1 MENVIG
7 GAGMP
12 KKKKI
17 QRKSID
23 KTKTIPKTKAS
34 IEELQESRNGGQ
46 IALRGYSYQFLYSC
60 YLMLSCKD
68 ENTVFNLEGIEDIDK
83 IVSTSDEQ
91 KTMHIQLKYSE
102 NKQDASF
109 MKSVLKN
116 FLEAYLL
123 DKNRALKLVYDFSV
137 AKGHLSKLVN
147 NILDSD
153 ELQYWKVTVDE
164 IKNEN
169 PQWNWNQLD
178 FDDFISKL
186 SYENIKKAVLAER
199 VEMALIENYDITT
212 DNIKLFANS
221 IKMFCFEKME
231 TRSAVSLNDL
241 KHQIELV
248 KFDISKGAENPAHG
262 WIEKVNFDELT
273 DQESSYYEGKKATPM
288 DIVKGLPVS
297 RVLLEKDIRTS
308 VNNYMVTVIKSS
320 SGQGKTTLAL
330 KTQYGLQKEYTPYQ
344 LINCSDRGT
353 LRHIVEYFHARIRL
367 GEKPLIL
374 IDNLD
379 AHLSEWNQ
387 LVQLMQS
394 DVKYNYKILITSR
407 ENDWYNY
414 AGDLSNIHSMNIIK
428 PMLSKEEAAAIFNTL
443 QKAGHIHPKIKDW
456 KHAWNQI
463 ADKKLLIEYVY
474 LLTHGEMIAER
485 ISSQMYEIGRNETG
499 SIKFELL
506 RQVCFADVCGI
517 RLSTKKLLRS
527 LAPRTVYDIGQILKS
542 MADEFLV
549 HISRDG
555 DYIEG
560 LHPVRSRHIVEYL
573 HEYYPLEE
581 TAYNITKLADLQDF
595 SVLFSHYPEFAFDK
609 ESFYSDVVN
618 EWWNLEDLKCFVS
631 AIRGTFSGCVMQY
644 FRNNEEL
651 FNEAN
656 NQGGLFVMA
665 TEVCPFAQFR
675 EIDESVQ
682 TLEQMREIMPKN
694 ENIQYLLNLKDS
706 IPAIDMTQ
714 TDIYIL
720 SMRLFKRLKDVNTK
734 NVSDLDAYAMIA
746 DWLYNMDAS
755 MNLASNINLTDLWTR
770 IEKYSIDTISLLMYT
785 AYCGD
790 KDIYSLFVSENLEM
804 ILSYLKRTTFSHKLY
819 VDETETAIHV
829 EYVLRASELQ
839 NGNQESVSRLNYI
852 CRTLPIYETYC
863 SDAIMPKYDM
873 LQPYRMPD
881 DAHKEM
887 PRRNLVIAFH
897 KEFTSLWIKTIQ
909 SNYEFDSVS
918 EWIEY
923 WFQVRKCMYECLDKI
938 GVYMYKALAGKR
950 TGSTGTEFVKTRKKM
965 DRMLCSTLSY
975 PKEHRPFEEEVEV
988 PKKFLEVK
996 QAYFN
1001 SMQNFLRQVA
1011 GLIQRDENDVRLALY
1026 NLKQAKAGLPK
1037 MHKFFD
1043 GIELDEEM
1051 ASKHTNLC
1059 RQESQKI
1066 LEIYMCCQYFLQHDA
1081 SPLFD
1086 KYQIRNWYR
1095 DVCTKEIED
1104 VNVALDA
1111 MQQEYDAVFPDQAY
1125 EEAIFKHY
1133 PIILRSFDMTRE
1145 EVMQDFVLR
1154 TIAFAETSF
1163 DYMLVLQCDENGAIL
1178 QHAIKFPKRFF
1189 KAIQEALVSG
1199 EEITDTSLLTLYP
1212 IDVTEDM
1219 LECFSGDWKIKRQ
1232 TDNPYVHYLG
1242 DIAEELWVYSKLRE
1256 LLCTEED
1263 REYCICELKK
1273 VAEKIAIMKKEIHLH
1288 LDEEVANQ
1296 IDEMCNHVYEGNCF
1310 DNIRLNEFVQN
1321 LQYILV

>member
-1 MENVIG
+1 M
-7 GAGMP
+7 
-12 KKKKI
+12 
-17 QRKSID
+17 
-23 KTKTIPKTKAS
+23 
-34 IEELQESRNGGQ
+34 
-46 IALRGYSYQFLYSC
+46 
-60 YLMLSCKD
+60 
-68 ENTVFNLEGIEDIDK
+68 
-83 IVSTSDEQ
+83 
-91 KTMHIQLKYSE
+91 
-102 NKQDASF
+102 
-109 MKSVLKN
+109 
-116 FLEAYLL
+116 
-123 DKNRALKLVYDFSV
+123 
-137 AKGHLSKLVN
+137 N

-153 ELQYWKVTVDE
+153 ELQYWKATVDE

-178 FDDFISKL
+178 FDDFISKV
-186 SYENIKKAVLAER
+186 SYENIRKAVLAER

-212 DNIKLFANS
+212 DNIELFANS

-248 KFDISKGAENPAHG
+248 KFDISKGEENPAHG

-443 QKAGHIHPKIKDW
+443 QQAGYIHPKIKDW

-542 MADEFLV
+542 M
-549 HISRDG
+549 
-555 DYIEG
+555 
-560 LHPVRSRHIVEYL
+560 
-573 HEYYPLEE
+573 
-581 TAYNITKLADLQDF
+581 
-595 SVLFSHYPEFAFDK
+595 
-609 ESFYSDVVN
+609 
-618 EWWNLEDLKCFVS
+618 
-631 AIRGTFSGCVMQY
+631 
-644 FRNNEEL
+644 
-651 FNEAN
+651 
-656 NQGGLFVMA
+656 
-665 TEVCPFAQFR
+665 
-675 EIDESVQ
+675 
-682 TLEQMREIMPKN
+682 
-694 ENIQYLLNLKDS
+694 
-706 IPAIDMTQ
+706 
-714 TDIYIL
+714 
-720 SMRLFKRLKDVNTK
+720 
-734 NVSDLDAYAMIA
+734 
-746 DWLYNMDAS
+746 
-755 MNLASNINLTDLWTR
+755 
-770 IEKYSIDTISLLMYT
+770 
-785 AYCGD
+785 
-790 KDIYSLFVSENLEM
+790 
-804 ILSYLKRTTFSHKLY
+804 
-819 VDETETAIHV
+819 
-829 EYVLRASELQ
+829 
-839 NGNQESVSRLNYI
+839 
-852 CRTLPIYETYC
+852 
-863 SDAIMPKYDM
+863 
-873 LQPYRMPD
+873 
-881 DAHKEM
+881 
-887 PRRNLVIAFH
+887 
-897 KEFTSLWIKTIQ
+897 
-909 SNYEFDSVS
+909 
-918 EWIEY
+918 
-923 WFQVRKCMYECLDKI
+923 
-938 GVYMYKALAGKR
+938 
-950 TGSTGTEFVKTRKKM
+950 
-965 DRMLCSTLSY
+965 
-975 PKEHRPFEEEVEV
+975 
-988 PKKFLEVK
+988 
-996 QAYFN
+996 
-1001 SMQNFLRQVA
+1001 QNFLRQVA

-1043 GIELDEEM
+1043 GMELDEEM

-1125 EEAIFKHY
+1125 EEAVFKHY
-1133 PIILRSFDMTRE
+1133 PIILRSFDMTSE

-1199 EEITDTSLLTLYP
+1199 EEITDTSLLTPYP
-1212 IDVTEDM
+1212 IDVTENM

-1288 LDEEVANQ
+1288 LDEEVADQ

-1321 LQYILV
+1321 LQYIVV

>member
-1 MENVIG
+1 
-7 GAGMP
+7 MP

-23 KTKTIPKTKAS
+23 KTKTIPKPKAS
-34 IEELQESRNGGQ
+34 IEELQEARNGGQ

-123 DKNRALKLVYDFSV
+123 DKNRAFKLVYDFSV

-153 ELQYWKVTVDE
+153 ELQYWKATVDE

-178 FDDFISKL
+178 FDDFISKI

-262 WIEKVNFDELT
+262 WIEKVNFNELT
-273 DQESSYYEGKKATPM
+273 DQKSSYYEGKKATPM

-344 LINCSDRGT
+344 IINCSDRGT
-353 LRHIVEYFHARIRL
+353 LRHIVE
-367 GEKPLIL
+367 
-374 IDNLD
+374 
-379 AHLSEWNQ
+379 
-387 LVQLMQS
+387 
-394 DVKYNYKILITSR
+394 
-407 ENDWYNY
+407 
-414 AGDLSNIHSMNIIK
+414 
-428 PMLSKEEAAAIFNTL
+428 
-443 QKAGHIHPKIKDW
+443 
-456 KHAWNQI
+456 
-463 ADKKLLIEYVY
+463 
-474 LLTHGEMIAER
+474 
-485 ISSQMYEIGRNETG
+485 
-499 SIKFELL
+499 
-506 RQVCFADVCGI
+506 
-517 RLSTKKLLRS
+517 
-527 LAPRTVYDIGQILKS
+527 
-542 MADEFLV
+542 
-549 HISRDG
+549 
-555 DYIEG
+555 
-560 LHPVRSRHIVEYL
+560 
-573 HEYYPLEE
+573 
-581 TAYNITKLADLQDF
+581 
-595 SVLFSHYPEFAFDK
+595 
-609 ESFYSDVVN
+609 
-618 EWWNLEDLKCFVS
+618 
-631 AIRGTFSGCVMQY
+631 
-644 FRNNEEL
+644 
-651 FNEAN
+651 
-656 NQGGLFVMA
+656 
-665 TEVCPFAQFR
+665 
-675 EIDESVQ
+675 
-682 TLEQMREIMPKN
+682 
-694 ENIQYLLNLKDS
+694 
-706 IPAIDMTQ
+706 
-714 TDIYIL
+714 
-720 SMRLFKRLKDVNTK
+720 
-734 NVSDLDAYAMIA
+734 
-746 DWLYNMDAS
+746 
-755 MNLASNINLTDLWTR
+755 
-770 IEKYSIDTISLLMYT
+770 
-785 AYCGD
+785 
-790 KDIYSLFVSENLEM
+790 
-804 ILSYLKRTTFSHKLY
+804 
-819 VDETETAIHV
+819 
-829 EYVLRASELQ
+829 
-839 NGNQESVSRLNYI
+839 
-852 CRTLPIYETYC
+852 
-863 SDAIMPKYDM
+863 
-873 LQPYRMPD
+873 
-881 DAHKEM
+881 
-887 PRRNLVIAFH
+887 
-897 KEFTSLWIKTIQ
+897 
-909 SNYEFDSVS
+909 
-918 EWIEY
+918 
-923 WFQVRKCMYECLDKI
+923 
-938 GVYMYKALAGKR
+938 
-950 TGSTGTEFVKTRKKM
+950 
-965 DRMLCSTLSY
+965 
-975 PKEHRPFEEEVEV
+975 EVEV
-988 PKKFLEVK
+988 PKEFLEVK

-1043 GIELDEEM
+1043 GMELDEEM

-1125 EEAIFKHY
+1125 EEAVFKHY
-1133 PIILRSFDMTRE
+1133 PIILRSFDMTSE

-1199 EEITDTSLLTLYP
+1199 EEITDTSLLTPYP
-1212 IDVTEDM
+1212 IDVTENM